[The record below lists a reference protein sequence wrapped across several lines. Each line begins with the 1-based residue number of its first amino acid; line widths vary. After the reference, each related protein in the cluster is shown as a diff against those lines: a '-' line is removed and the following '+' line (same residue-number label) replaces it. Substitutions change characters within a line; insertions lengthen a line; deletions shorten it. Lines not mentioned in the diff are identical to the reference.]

1 MSMDKL
7 RDKRN
12 IKIVSLVIAACFV
25 LGILGMALSQ
35 TTSVGSAAAANSG
48 VGVVNWQSLVV
59 QHPDMATLKTSM
71 DTEVATAKKEF
82 EEKAKT
88 LNQEEQQRY
97 YMQLQERLANKERE
111 LMVPLMDK
119 INAAIKKVATTK
131 GLSVVVDKQSVIYG
145 GTDITEDVIKAY
157 K

>member
-12 IKIVSLVIAACFV
+12 IKIVSLVIAAFFV

-59 QHPDMATLKTSM
+59 QHPD
-71 DTEVATAKKEF
+71 KK
-82 EEKAKT
+82 K
-88 LNQEEQQRY
+88 
-97 YMQLQERLANKERE
+97 
-111 LMVPLMDK
+111 
-119 INAAIKKVATTK
+119 
-131 GLSVVVDKQSVIYG
+131 
-145 GTDITEDVIKAY
+145 
-157 K
+157 

>member
-12 IKIVSLVIAACFV
+12 IKIVSLVIAAFFV

-145 GTDITEDVIKAY
+145 GTDITEDVLKAY

>member
-12 IKIVSLVIAACFV
+12 IKIVSLVIAAFFV

-131 GLSVVVDKQSVIYG
+131 VLSVVVDKQSVIYG
-145 GTDITEDVIKAY
+145 GTDITEEVIKGY